1 MAHKQINNN
10 SIFSPAVWI
19 SKKHTKTNNLRYAQ
33 DRIGKWSNFLLVV
46 CVLYAL
52 PPKIKEE
59 KKNSKTINRHLW
71 SKQPLQRTTPQVRE
85 CGLATATVRAVGAV
99 YVCAVCVLA
108 WVFTPDVHVR
118 KVLVPA
124 RAAHSQYRSCAWHA
138 VWSVCTA
145 RLAARYIYACASA
158 KRKSSFSLPSKVL
171 INGRAGGILYSTPMI
186 DRVDW
191 NRSQRVRPT
200 QWRNVA
206 AKLESQ
212 HNAKLLL
219 SRCCCRFIVV
229 VWKLHYVIDN
239 WRTVIIVDRIN
250 DQTDFNLRRSA
261 FHRRPRPLL
270 ACITDIARRTYERYI
285 CWNRANGRLRH

>member
-1 MAHKQINNN
+1 MLKIASASEVTFYLSCVFYTRYPPK
-10 SIFSPAVWI
+10 
-19 SKKHTKTNNLRYAQ
+19 SKKKKKAAKQSTDIYDQSSRCSVPHHKWESVAWLRQPYGLWE
-33 DRIGKWSNFLLVV
+33 RYM
-46 CVLYAL
+46 CVLCVCWL
-52 PPKIKEE
+52 ECSRQTFMCGE
-59 KKNSKTINRHLW
+59 CW
-71 SKQPLQRTTPQVRE
+71 SPLGRRIHNIDLVHGML
-85 CGLATATVRAVGAV
+85 CGV
-99 YVCAVCVLA
+99 YV
-108 WVFTPDVHVR
+108 
-118 KVLVPA
+118 
-124 RAAHSQYRSCAWHA
+124 
-138 VWSVCTA
+138 
-145 RLAARYIYACASA
+145 RLGWPPNIYIYACASA

>member
-1 MAHKQINNN
+1 MLKIASASEVTFYLSCVFYTRYPPK
-10 SIFSPAVWI
+10 
-19 SKKHTKTNNLRYAQ
+19 SKKKKKQQNNQQTFMIKAAVAAYHTTSERVWLGYGNRTGCGSG
-33 DRIGKWSNFLLVV
+33 ICVCCV
-46 CVLYAL
+46 CV
-52 PPKIKEE
+52 
-59 KKNSKTINRHLW
+59 
-71 SKQPLQRTTPQVRE
+71 
-85 CGLATATVRAVGAV
+85 GLS
-99 YVCAVCVLA
+99 
-108 WVFTPDVHVR
+108 VH
-118 KVLVPA
+118 A
-124 RAAHSQYRSCAWHA
+124 RRSCAE
-138 VWSVCTA
+138 SVGPRSGGAFTISILCMA
-145 RLAARYIYACASA
+145 CCVECMYGSAGRPIYIYACASA

-239 WRTVIIVDRIN
+239 
-250 DQTDFNLRRSA
+250 
-261 FHRRPRPLL
+261 
-270 ACITDIARRTYERYI
+270 
-285 CWNRANGRLRH
+285 